1 MTRKASL
8 QSYAQTNV
16 SPGQSHDAIE
26 KLLQRIGVDAFRWT
40 STIDHE
46 GIEFS
51 WPRPEEGR
59 IAFRLVI
66 QFGDLRKRAQ
76 MLRALFWYLKAKIE
90 AIEFGLLDTEQA
102 FLPHMLTPG
111 GQTVY
116 DRIRDG
122 DMEALIGPDMIA
134 LPPGADGAST

>member
-1 MTRKASL
+1 MTRKSSL
-8 QSYAQTNV
+8 QSYAQTRV
-16 SPGQSHDAIE
+16 TPGQSRDAIE
-26 KLLQRIGVDAFRWT
+26 KLLGRVGVDLFRWT
-40 STIDHE
+40 NTADAE
-46 GIEFS
+46 GIEFR
-51 WPRPEEGR
+51 WPRADGPPV
-59 IAFRLVI
+59 AYRLI
-66 QFGDLRKRAQ
+66 IHFDSPSRRAQ

-111 GQTVY
+111 GQTIY

-134 LPPGADGAST
+134 LPPGNDDAQS